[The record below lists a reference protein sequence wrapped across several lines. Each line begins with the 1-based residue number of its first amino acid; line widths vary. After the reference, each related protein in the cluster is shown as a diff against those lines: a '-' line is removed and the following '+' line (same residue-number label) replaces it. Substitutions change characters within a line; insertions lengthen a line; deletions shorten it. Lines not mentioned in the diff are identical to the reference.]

1 MEDFTKKINPKQ
13 LESAVEML
21 RGSLGNKEAEKIK
34 QAAENSDA
42 FRELTKNISEK
53 DLDMVVKVINNPE
66 ALKMILSSQKAR
78 EGLKNFL
85 K

>member
-1 MEDFTKKINPKQ
+1 
-13 LESAVEML
+13 
-21 RGSLGNKEAEKIK
+21 
-34 QAAENSDA
+34 
-42 FRELTKNISEK
+42 
-53 DLDMVVKVINNPE
+53 MVVKVINNPE

>member
-1 MEDFTKKINPKQ
+1 MEDFTKKINPTH